1 MILLFNSKEE
11 RDTRNIV
18 EAVKRGCDMITT
30 KFWWSNVD
38 ENEYPNVWG
47 LYVKDGEGLTDAEIA
62 QCVDELPIETNE

>member
-30 KFWWSNVD
+30 KFWWSSID
-38 ENEYPNVWG
+38 EG
-47 LYVKDGEGLTDAEIA
+47 DDSIFALDVKDGEGLTDAEIA
-62 QCVDELPIETNE
+62 QCVGQLPIETNE

>member
-47 LYVKDGEGLTDAEIA
+47 LYVGDGDGLTEEEKA
-62 QCVDELPIETNE
+62 QLVETIETE

>member
-30 KFWWSNVD
+30 KFWWSSID
-38 ENEYPNVWG
+38 EG
-47 LYVKDGEGLTDAEIA
+47 DDSIFALDVKDGEGLTDAEIA
-62 QCVDELPIETNE
+62 QCVDQLPIETNE